1 MNCEI
6 CCTAALADTVTEALP
21 GVPRLV
27 VTRMT
32 VEVGNDT
39 SFQALNDDGGYD
51 ERFACLILYHA
62 STVRLLANTL
72 MGIRHISAR
81 IPNQ

>member
-6 CCTAALADTVTEALP
+6 CCIAALADTVTEALP

-51 ERFACLILYHA
+51 ERFACLIPCHA
-62 STVRLLANTL
+62 FYRQTFGKHINGYQTHQCQNT
-72 MGIRHISAR
+72 
-81 IPNQ
+81 

>member
-39 SFQALNDDGGYD
+39 SFQALNDDGDYD
-51 ERFACLILYHA
+51 ERFACLIPCRAFYRQTFGKHINGYQ
-62 STVRLLANTL
+62 THQCQNT
-72 MGIRHISAR
+72 
-81 IPNQ
+81 

>member
-6 CCTAALADTVTEALP
+6 CCTAALADTVTEASP

-62 STVRLLANTL
+62 FYRQTFGKHINGYQTHQCQNT
-72 MGIRHISAR
+72 
-81 IPNQ
+81 